1 MSFVAQLATNGNRK
15 HCFLAIYDPRS
26 SIVKSVFDC
35 RLSGVISIHA
45 LKTEKSV
52 RKLQAADRVARP
64 YCDFFSTNNE
74 RYSKDELNKL

>member
-26 SIVKSVFDC
+26 SIVKSFFDC

-45 LKTEKSV
+45 LKTEK
-52 RKLQAADRVARP
+52 K
-64 YCDFFSTNNE
+64 C
-74 RYSKDELNKL
+74 

>member
-45 LKTEKSV
+45 LKTEKKVLESF
-52 RKLQAADRVARP
+52 KPLTALLAPIAI
-64 YCDFFSTNNE
+64 FSAPTMKGTPKMN
-74 RYSKDELNKL
+74 